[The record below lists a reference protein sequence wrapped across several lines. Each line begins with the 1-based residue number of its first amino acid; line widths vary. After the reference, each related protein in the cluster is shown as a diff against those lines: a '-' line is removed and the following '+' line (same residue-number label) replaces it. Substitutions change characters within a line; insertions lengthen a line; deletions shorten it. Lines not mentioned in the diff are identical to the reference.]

1 MIQIS
6 QNNFCD
12 SADSTIGGNLRRDV
26 PEKEHEMKYTDLMQ
40 TAGRWTFMFPDEVEW
55 GAFSST
61 NVGAVYEARNGVD
74 SAYDRR
80 TFSRRSRDD
89 ILLGL
94 AQTRRVELHA

>member
-40 TAGRWTFMFPDEVEW
+40 TAGRWTFMFPDEVGW

>member
-6 QNNFCD
+6 QHNFCHR
-12 SADSTIGGNLRRDV
+12 ADSTIGGNLRRDV
-26 PEKEHEMKYTDLMQ
+26 PKKELNMKCTDLMQ
-40 TAGRWTFMFPDEVEW
+40 TAGRRIFILLAEVV
-55 GAFSST
+55 SSA

-94 AQTRRVELHA
+94 AQT

>member
-6 QNNFCD
+6 QNNFCHR
-12 SADSTIGGNLRRDV
+12 ADSTIGGNLRRDV
-26 PEKEHEMKYTDLMQ
+26 PKKEHNVKCTDLMQ
-40 TAGRWTFMFPDEVEW
+40 TAGRRIFILLAEVV
-55 GAFSST
+55 SSA

-94 AQTRRVELHA
+94 AQT

>member
-1 MIQIS
+1 
-6 QNNFCD
+6 
-12 SADSTIGGNLRRDV
+12 
-26 PEKEHEMKYTDLMQ
+26 MQ
-40 TAGRWTFMFPDEVEW
+40 TAGRRIFILLAEVV
-55 GAFSST
+55 SSA

-94 AQTRRVELHA
+94 AQT